1 MRRIALALVAL
12 FVLPASVA
20 AKELQSD
27 VQSRWLGAWAIVS
40 LDTYSDC
47 SGMYTNNRVN
57 GLLVRSAGA
66 WKFGAG
72 ELARVDKVDLKRS
85 RLDVL
90 LSLVEPVLAP
100 YQDGPFTL
108 YREASCRVE
117 LEVELPRS
125 EVKGKH
131 GQAIDARLSQLLER
145 HPNEAAARATGPYNG
160 RERDPYPDDY
170 ARTVRRH
177 AAWRAEQDNAFVQ
190 ARIDTA
196 VEETSH
202 AVQRVQDH
210 PAYLA
215 GFGEGVEAARHARL
229 DSCAAML
236 AIDLAAIRASAA
248 EAKPGVE
255 SELADGYGDG
265 QLVVF
270 GVELV
275 RRLPSCFVPVPPED
289 DGTGRSAAR

>member
-1 MRRIALALVAL
+1 MGRIALALVVL
-12 FVLPASVA
+12 LVLPASVA

-27 VQSRWLGAWAIVS
+27 VQSRWLGAWAVVE

-57 GLLVRSAGA
+57 GMLVRSGGA
-66 WKFGAG
+66 SKFEAG
-72 ELARVDKVDLKRS
+72 ELVRVDKVDLKRS

-90 LSLVEPVLAP
+90 LSLVEPVLVP

-108 YREASCRVE
+108 YREAACRVE

-125 EVKGKH
+125 DVKGKQ
-131 GQAIDARLSQLLER
+131 GQAIDARLLELLER
-145 HPNEAAARATGPYNG
+145 HPNEAAARGSDRYNG
-160 RERDPYPDDY
+160 RERDPYPEDY
-170 ARTVRRH
+170 VRTVRRH
-177 AAWRAEQDNAFVQ
+177 AVWRAEQDNADVQ
-190 ARIDTA
+190 ARIDSA

-202 AVQRVQDH
+202 AVQRVQGH

-236 AIDLAAIRASAA
+236 ALDLAAIRAGAA
-248 EAKPGVE
+248 QAKPGVE
-255 SELADGYGDG
+255 AELANGFGDG
-265 QLVVF
+265 QLVAF

-275 RRLPSCFVPVPPED
+275 RRLPACFVPVPPED
-289 DGTGRSAAR
+289 EGTSRSAAR